1 MLPLYP
7 PKPTG
12 SERGNLQEANLLQK
26 IRIYNGSLRGTKP
39 VARTATGL
47 HEKYLEISQKKPN
60 QCPILST
67 KKKKG
72 KENILCSKRI
82 QKKVHQYLH
91 LSLLFLLKNKSNPK
105 RLKVKHGLKQVVCV
119 GRPQTE

>member
-67 KKKKG
+67 KKKKRKG
-72 KENILCSKRI
+72 KHFMFQKNSKESAPI
-82 QKKVHQYLH
+82 STFVSSFPLEEQKQ
-91 LSLLFLLKNKSNPK
+91 S
-105 RLKVKHGLKQVVCV
+105 
-119 GRPQTE
+119 